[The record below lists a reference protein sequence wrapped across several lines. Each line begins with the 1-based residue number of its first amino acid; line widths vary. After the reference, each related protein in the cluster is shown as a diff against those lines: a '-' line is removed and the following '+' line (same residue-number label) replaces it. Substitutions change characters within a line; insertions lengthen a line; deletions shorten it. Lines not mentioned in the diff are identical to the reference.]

1 MWCTIANLIKC
12 SSLNKTYLTFPKA
25 VTKAHCWRCAPI
37 DVDNFPKMAGSVSV
51 GKQSDNA
58 RLFSQHLDV
67 GFYMVSNNIHSRIL
81 SFYNFYPKEIWE
93 AVVCF
98 FKLERCVPHSPCSQW
113 SQEIKNHYLM

>member
-1 MWCTIANLIKC
+1 
-12 SSLNKTYLTFPKA
+12 
-25 VTKAHCWRCAPI
+25 
-37 DVDNFPKMAGSVSV
+37 MAGSVSV

-98 FKLERCVPHSPCSQW
+98 FKLERCVPHSPYSQW